1 MLEDTGPKRRI
12 LPGSLLPKADAG
24 AGAAALDLLK
34 LVDPGWMPA
43 ARDQC

>member
-12 LPGSLLPKADAG
+12 LRGAPLPKADEG
-24 AGAAALDLLK
+24 TGAAALDLLK